1 MAAEGSEWRE
11 TAASGAPAAGNGEP
25 KQVK

>member
-1 MAAEGSEWRE
+1 MAANGSEWRE
-11 TAASGAPAAGNGEP
+11 TAASGAPAAANGKQ

>member
-1 MAAEGSEWRE
+1 MAANGSEWRE
-11 TAASGAPAAGNGEP
+11 MAASGAPAAGNGKP